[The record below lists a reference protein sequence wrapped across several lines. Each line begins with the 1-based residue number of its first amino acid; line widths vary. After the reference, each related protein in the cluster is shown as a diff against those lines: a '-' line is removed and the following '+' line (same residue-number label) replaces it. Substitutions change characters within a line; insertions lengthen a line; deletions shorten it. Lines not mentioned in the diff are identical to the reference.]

1 MRLKS
6 ILRDFDLILM
16 YINKQVT
23 KIDFVIDFGN

>member
-16 YINKQVT
+16 YINKQAT